1 METWEY
7 KVVPVGYQGID
18 ESSLNGLG
26 QQGWELAA
34 AVTGLTGAGQTYILI
49 FKRRKQSQN
58 AHSSQRPF

>member
-1 METWEY
+1 MEMWEY

-34 AVTGLTGAGQTYILI
+34 AITGLTGAGAFILI
-49 FKRRKQSQN
+49 FKRRKQSQD